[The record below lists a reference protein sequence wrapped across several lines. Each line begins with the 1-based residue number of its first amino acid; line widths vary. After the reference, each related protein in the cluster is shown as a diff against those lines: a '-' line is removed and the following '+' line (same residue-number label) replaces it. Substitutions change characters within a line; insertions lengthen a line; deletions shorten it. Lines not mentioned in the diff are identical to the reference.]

1 VNILPA
7 VIGAITTVF
16 AYAILGAGVYKLFAI
31 ANDIAEINRTLRNA
45 SRDHTEPPLPPTQ
58 R

>member
-7 VIGAITTVF
+7 IIGAITTVF

-31 ANDIAEINRTLRNA
+31 ANDIAEINRTLRET
-45 SRDHTEPPLPPTQ
+45 SRDRADPPVPPT
-58 R
+58 RG